1 MDTSILLIFVS
12 LALFLILSVPIGIAI
27 GLSVAVGIVFGGLI
41 LAQSFGAS
49 WPMPVALLILAGV
62 LIVNEGK

>member
-1 MDTSILLIFVS
+1 MISSVFGTLGQKVRDGDTWTRWLY
-12 LALFLILSVPIGIAI
+12 
-27 GLSVAVGIVFGGLI
+27 AVGIVFGGLI